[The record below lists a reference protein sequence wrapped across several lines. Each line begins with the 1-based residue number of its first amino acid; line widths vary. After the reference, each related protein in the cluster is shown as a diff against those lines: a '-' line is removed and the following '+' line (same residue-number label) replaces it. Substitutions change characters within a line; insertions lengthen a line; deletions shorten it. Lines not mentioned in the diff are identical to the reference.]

1 MKKNL
6 KYQKW
11 EEESEEDEEIEDLE
25 DLDEEDEEDTR
36 IRIEN
41 LERIMPILDDA
52 GFVPLTNQKDI
63 FKALEKKHDLLL
75 ACGMT
80 FAVPRAR
87 LNMQSSSLKKLLKP
101 GTYTFK
107 DISNLITRL
116 PLQDYVPYYP
126 AGTLN
131 QDEARVIVLANT
143 AVNQSPALLDLGN
156 TVLGRKPANEDQMES
171 PSNRLKTS
179 SHIFIYHHIIDIS

>member
-1 MKKNL
+1 
-6 KYQKW
+6 
-11 EEESEEDEEIEDLE
+11 
-25 DLDEEDEEDTR
+25 
-36 IRIEN
+36 
-41 LERIMPILDDA
+41 MPTLDDA

-75 ACGMT
+75 ACGMI

-87 LNMQSSSLKKLLKP
+87 LNMGSSSLKKLLKP
-101 GTYTFK
+101 GTYTFR
-107 DISNLITRL
+107 DISNLTTKL
-116 PLQDYVPYYP
+116 PLQDFVPYFP

-143 AVNQSPALLDLGN
+143 AVNQRPALLDLGN
-156 TVLGRKPANEDQMES
+156 TVLGRKPLNEAVAEES

-179 SHIFIYHHIIDIS
+179 SSNIPPLS